1 MAFGDDDDEDGFK
14 PKKKKKTLFADS
26 DDDEDI
32 RPSMA
37 FKKPPPPPEA
47 KSAKS
52 SGPKPLPKLP
62 GGKNPT
68 ATAPPKQDFK
78 AVDAKKKKT
87 MDDLMD
93 DMAEDEMNN

>member
-37 FKKPPPPPEA
+37 FKKPEKLRKPPA
-47 KSAKS
+47 SK
-52 SGPKPLPKLP
+52 
-62 GGKNPT
+62 
-68 ATAPPKQDFK
+68 
-78 AVDAKKKKT
+78 
-87 MDDLMD
+87 
-93 DMAEDEMNN
+93 